1 MIIGSHV
8 SMSAPDYLLGSVK
21 EALSYDANALM
32 VYTGVPQNTIRKS
45 VSLLKAEEA
54 KKLMDTNGIPLE
66 RMIVHAP
73 YIINLANTVKP
84 ETYELATSFLRQEID
99 RVQEIGATYLVLHPG
114 SFVSATLEEGI
125 ASIVKGLN
133 EVVREED
140 KIIICL
146 ETMAG
151 KGSEVGFE
159 FTQLQTILSQMNYPK
174 KFGVC
179 LDTCHIHDAGYSLLE
194 FDVILKEFD
203 EIIGLDRL
211 HVIHLN
217 DSKNIQG
224 AKKDRHANLGSGEI
238 GFEIL
243 YTIAHHPLL
252 EDKIKIL
259 ETPWIDDKPPYK
271 EEIAL
276 LKK

>member
-99 RVQEIGATYLVLHPG
+99 RVQEIGATYLVLHP
-114 SFVSATLEEGI
+114 
-125 ASIVKGLN
+125 
-133 EVVREED
+133 
-140 KIIICL
+140 
-146 ETMAG
+146 
-151 KGSEVGFE
+151 
-159 FTQLQTILSQMNYPK
+159 
-174 KFGVC
+174 
-179 LDTCHIHDAGYSLLE
+179 
-194 FDVILKEFD
+194 
-203 EIIGLDRL
+203 
-211 HVIHLN
+211 
-217 DSKNIQG
+217 
-224 AKKDRHANLGSGEI
+224 
-238 GFEIL
+238 
-243 YTIAHHPLL
+243 
-252 EDKIKIL
+252 
-259 ETPWIDDKPPYK
+259 
-271 EEIAL
+271 
-276 LKK
+276 